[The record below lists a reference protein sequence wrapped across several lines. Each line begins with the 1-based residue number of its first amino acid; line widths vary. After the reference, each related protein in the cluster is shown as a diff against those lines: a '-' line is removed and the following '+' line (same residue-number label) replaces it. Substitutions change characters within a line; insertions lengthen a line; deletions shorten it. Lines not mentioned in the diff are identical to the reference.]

1 MKFRNEFVTNGPGEP
16 GIDPNTAVER
26 LKRFKDQYDIFAR
39 KEELYRGGE
48 ELFAIKPTP
57 YPELTKTKKEISLQE
72 TLYGLYVDVFE
83 KIEVEWPHIQWT
95 EVQKIWKP

>member
-1 MKFRNEFVTNGPGEP
+1 MKFRNDFVTNGPGEP

-39 KEELYRGGE
+39 KRIIGGE

-57 YPELTKTKKEISLQE
+57 YPELTKTKR
-72 TLYGLYVDVFE
+72 LYVDVFD
-83 KIEVEWPHIQWT
+83 KIEVGGLT
-95 EVQKIWKP
+95 FNGQKFKRIWKL